1 MGKKK
6 SVVLMT
12 LLTIVI
18 VVLCA
23 MIVVPT
29 FTLPFLFKGAVSD
42 RNPVVKTYDFGAD
55 LGGGYYTYYFP
66 EGVISETEYKRECES
81 KEEDADKLQKY
92 QDSYFKHGGLYLSTD
107 PDDGIVE
114 DDKDSSGNYVVKEE
128 FRNHFKAAA
137 KEIGSRY
144 EKKGY
149 SSFRVSVVDD
159 YALRVELPAS
169 EPSTSAGSVIT
180 YFSYTGE
187 FTLSDGTS
195 TLFEEGKNVVPAD
208 YFKSFSAEEKQ
219 GSSYVKVK
227 LTNKG
232 RRLIKEITTTL
243 AASSSSDSSS
253 SPALSFKVGEETVI
267 QLSVTSAID
276 DTTMYIGGSSYDYET
291 AKTVSVL
298 LDSAVHAGDLG
309 INFKTDEAKTFEP
322 VYGSNALTLLYI
334 ALAIVLLAAIV
345 LPIIKYRGF
354 GGAMAYSTLS
364 YFIVTALCFA
374 FITSGI
380 FEFMLGSVL
389 IFLFGLFMTIL
400 LNAYIYG
407 AVKSEFETG
416 KTVES
421 SVKAGYKKTLAG
433 VVDVYVVLI
442 GAALALLIGAAGL
455 HTMALQ
461 ALICFVTGAFCN
473 LLWTRFIS
481 HMMLSA
487 SKNKYKYFRL
497 VREDD
502 DDE

>member
-18 VVLCA
+18 IVLCA
-23 MIVVPT
+23 MIVVPS
-29 FTLPFLFKGAVSD
+29 FGLPFLVGGAVKD
-42 RNPVVKTYDFGAD
+42 WNPVVTTYDFGSE
-55 LGGGYYTYYFP
+55 LGGGYYTYYYP
-66 EGVISETEYKRECES
+66 DGVISETEYKRECES
-81 KEEDADKLQKY
+81 KAEDEDKLKEY

-114 DDKDSSGNYVVKEE
+114 DDKDSNGNYVVKEE
-128 FRNHFKAAA
+128 FKTDFKAAA
-137 KEIGSRY
+137 EEIGRRY

-169 EPSTSAGSVIT
+169 DTDAGNVIT

-187 FTLSDGTS
+187 FTLSDGTD
-195 TLFEEGKNVVPAD
+195 TLFEEEKDVVPAD
-208 YFKSFSAEEKQ
+208 YFKSFSAETRQ
-219 GSSYVKVK
+219 DNSYVKVK

-232 RRLIKEITTTL
+232 RKLIKELTTTL
-243 AASSSSDSSS
+243 ASSDSSS
-253 SPALSFKVGEETVI
+253 TLSFKVGDEAVI
-267 QLSVTSAID
+267 QLSVTEAID
-276 DTTMYIGGSSYDYET
+276 ESTMYIGGSSYSYET
-291 AKTVSVL
+291 AQTVSIL

-309 INFKTDEAKTFEP
+309 VTFKTDEAKTFEP

-334 ALAIVLLAAIV
+334 ALAIVLVAAIV
-345 LPIIKYRGF
+345 LPVVKYRGF

-374 FITSGI
+374 FISGGI
-380 FEFMLGSVL
+380 FEFTLGSVL
-389 IFLFGLFMTIL
+389 IFLFGLFVTIL
-400 LNAYIYG
+400 LNAYVYG

-421 SVKAGYKKTLAG
+421 SVKSGYKKTLAG
-433 VVDVYVVLI
+433 MVDLYVVLI

-473 LLWTRFIS
+473 LLWTRFIN